1 MSRPAKGRRTRRAA
15 APPGLGRPSGA
26 FADDRGSATAEL
38 AASLPALVLMVLTA
52 LTAVTAVRTQLE
64 CVDAARE
71 AARAAAR
78 GEPGVA
84 AGTRAAPSGSSVTVT
99 NHGDTVRATV
109 RATIRP
115 LGPRLPGFTVEA
127 VAVAAKEPT

>member
-1 MSRPAKGRRTRRAA
+1 MSRPAKGRRARRSA
-15 APPGLGRPSGA
+15 APPGSGRTCGA
-26 FADDRGSATAEL
+26 LADDRGSATAEL
-38 AASLPALVLMVLTA
+38 AASLPALVLMLLTA
-52 LTAVTAVRTQLE
+52 LTAVTAVRTHLE

-78 GEPGVA
+78 GESGVA
-84 AGTRAAPSGSSVTVT
+84 AGTRVAPDASSVSVT
-99 NHGDTVRATV
+99 NDGDAVRATV
-109 RATIRP
+109 RATVRP